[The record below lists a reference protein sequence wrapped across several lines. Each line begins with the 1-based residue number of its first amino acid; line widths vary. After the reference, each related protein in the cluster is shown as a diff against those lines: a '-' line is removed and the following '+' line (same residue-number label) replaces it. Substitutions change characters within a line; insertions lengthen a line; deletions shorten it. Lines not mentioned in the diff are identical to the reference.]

1 MIAPPDR
8 PRNEE
13 AERGLLSSLMK
24 GEVFA
29 MALDEG
35 VSDKTFTTPL
45 HVEIW
50 QTMVALDKD
59 KEKIDEV
66 SVYQRLGRRV
76 DVLGRD
82 NLRDVFTACDTYHYV
97 DRFASAAR
105 ESERLRRIQRIA
117 MEVLDRVGGG
127 EKSDDVAEYA
137 DKSLFSLNAQS
148 TGLKDGAT
156 VESEA
161 WSDFMEARDN
171 DGKSGYSTGF
181 DDLDKLLGGGLRK
194 GTLTILAARPSTGKT
209 ALALQLAAHSMVD
222 RAVYF
227 QSLEMNAGSLG
238 KRLISHVSGVPIHQI
253 ESGKMDDLQFK
264 SVEEARKTLRG
275 SKLELDDKGGV
286 SMALCRAKARRVR
299 DCGLVLIDY
308 CGLVTPSDARI
319 PREQQIAGISK
330 DAKLLAEELK
340 CPVVLLSQLN
350 RSVEQTVREPRL
362 SDLRESGALE
372 QDADNVIFLHQP
384 DKDDKERIMLMLA
397 KNRHGHTGLINLK
410 FDRNIQTFGK
420 PHISV
425 KKGYRSPFIS

>member
-66 SVYQRLGRRV
+66 SVFQRLGRRV

-82 NLRDVFTACDTYHYV
+82 NLRNVFTACDTYHYV

-194 GTLTILAARPSTGKT
+194 GTLTILAARPSTG
-209 ALALQLAAHSMVD
+209 L
-222 RAVYF
+222 
-227 QSLEMNAGSLG
+227 SL
-238 KRLISHVSGVPIHQI
+238 IHI
-253 ESGKMDDLQFK
+253 
-264 SVEEARKTLRG
+264 
-275 SKLELDDKGGV
+275 
-286 SMALCRAKARRVR
+286 
-299 DCGLVLIDY
+299 
-308 CGLVTPSDARI
+308 
-319 PREQQIAGISK
+319 
-330 DAKLLAEELK
+330 
-340 CPVVLLSQLN
+340 
-350 RSVEQTVREPRL
+350 
-362 SDLRESGALE
+362 
-372 QDADNVIFLHQP
+372 
-384 DKDDKERIMLMLA
+384 
-397 KNRHGHTGLINLK
+397 
-410 FDRNIQTFGK
+410 
-420 PHISV
+420 
-425 KKGYRSPFIS
+425 

>member
-50 QTMVALDKD
+50 QAMVALDKN

-66 SVYQRLGRRV
+66 SVFQRLGRRV

-105 ESERLRRIQRIA
+105 ESERLRRIQLIA

-127 EKSDDVAEYA
+127 EKSDEGAEYA

-171 DGKSGYSTGF
+171 DGKTGYSTGF

-227 QSLEMNAGSLG
+227 QSLEMNASSLG

-275 SKLELDDKGGV
+275 SKLQLDDKGGV

-308 CGLVTPSDARI
+308 CGLVTPSDARVK
-319 PREQQIAGISK
+319 REQQIAGISK
-330 DAKLLAEELK
+330 DAK
-340 CPVVLLSQLN
+340 
-350 RSVEQTVREPRL
+350 
-362 SDLRESGALE
+362 
-372 QDADNVIFLHQP
+372 
-384 DKDDKERIMLMLA
+384 
-397 KNRHGHTGLINLK
+397 
-410 FDRNIQTFGK
+410 
-420 PHISV
+420 
-425 KKGYRSPFIS
+425 